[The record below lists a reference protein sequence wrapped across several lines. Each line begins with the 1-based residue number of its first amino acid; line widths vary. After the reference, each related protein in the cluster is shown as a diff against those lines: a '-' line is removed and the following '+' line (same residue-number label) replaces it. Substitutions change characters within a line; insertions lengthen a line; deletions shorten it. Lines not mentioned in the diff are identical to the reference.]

1 MMLSLEEAAGFREP
15 RSTQGCNTMPDTI
28 KEAVAA
34 FNDTDSLDEAVYVLE
49 TRGFDRAAFSVLA
62 SESAVQQKLGHRYS
76 QVKEVEDDPQ
86 APRATFFSHVSRL
99 EADYLPAPA
108 LAGIGALV
116 VAGMGAVIPVLG
128 AAGVGAALGAALG
141 RMLHKQH
148 AQLVDEQLARGGL
161 LLWVNIRT
169 AAQEKIALEVLSAH
183 AAHDIHVHE
192 IAAP

>member
-1 MMLSLEEAAGFREP
+1 MSA
-15 RSTQGCNTMPDTI
+15 TI

-34 FNDTDSLDEAVYVLE
+34 FDNQDALDKAVYELE

-62 SESAVQQKLGHRYS
+62 SETAVAQKLGHRYS

-86 APRATFFSHVSRL
+86 APRTTFFSRVSRL

-116 VAGMGAVIPVLG
+116 VAGIGTVIPVLV
-128 AAGVGAALGAALG
+128 AAGAGAALGAALG
-141 RMLHKQH
+141 RMLHKHH

-161 LLWVNIRT
+161 LLWVNVRNDSEEKT
-169 AAQEKIALEVLSAH
+169 ALDVLRAR
-183 AAHDIHVHE
+183 AAHDVHVHE

>member
-1 MMLSLEEAAGFREP
+1 MS
-15 RSTQGCNTMPDTI
+15 DTI

-34 FNDTDSLDEAVYVLE
+34 FDNADALDKAVFELE

-62 SESAVQQKLGHRYS
+62 SESAVQLKLGHRYS
-76 QVKEVEDDPQ
+76 QVKELEDDPQ
-86 APRATFFSHVSRL
+86 APRATFFSRVSRL

-116 VAGMGAVIPVLG
+116 VAGMGTVIPVLV

-141 RMLHKQH
+141 RLLHKQH
-148 AQLVDEQLARGGL
+148 VQLVDEQLARGGL
-161 LLWVNIRT
+161 LLWVNIRNEGEEKT
-169 AAQEKIALEVLSAH
+169 ALDVLSMH
-183 AAHDIHVHE
+183 AAHDVHVHE

>member
-1 MMLSLEEAAGFREP
+1 
-15 RSTQGCNTMPDTI
+15 MPDTI

-34 FNDTDSLDEAVYVLE
+34 FDNADALDEAVFALE

-86 APRATFFSHVSRL
+86 APRATFFSRVSRR

-116 VAGMGAVIPVLG
+116 VAGIGTVIPVLV

-141 RMLHKQH
+141 RLLHVHH
-148 AQLVDEQLARGGL
+148 AKLVSEQLARGGL
-161 LLWVNIRT
+161 LLWVNIRNENE
-169 AAQEKIALEVLSAH
+169 EKIALEVLGAN